1 MNGCDRADQNL
12 GYYGVQD
19 RRSTKW
25 WKKLYFWAIEI
36 GQLNAFILYK
46 IQNNA
51 PQKPGG
57 KQFTFKGFK
66 DAIVQ
71 GLVSKYAAE
80 TGLGDNILAPP
91 EPGMA
96 LPGRPRDQS
105 VLDRHTSKQHLV
117 VFTQNDRRCK

>member
-25 WKKLYFWAIEI
+25 WKKLYFWAVEI

-51 PQKPGG
+51 PQKPLS
-57 KQFTFKGFK
+57 KQFTFKVFI

-80 TGLGDNILAPP
+80 TGLGDNLLAPL

-96 LPGRPRDQS
+96 LPGRPRDQC
-105 VLDRHTSKQHLV
+105 VLNRHT
-117 VFTQNDRRCK
+117 NNI